1 LKENRVLKRRV
12 FNNNKIKQDFEN
24 EFSEVERK

>member
-1 LKENRVLKRRV
+1 LKENKVLKRRV

>member
-1 LKENRVLKRRV
+1 LKENKVLKRRV
-12 FNNNKIKQDFEN
+12 FNKKIKQDFEN